1 MSNYIKKATNPRTGL
16 KQRALFLDKGYIK
29 YEVIFNIDGSD
40 YDMLQKYVPSKTF
53 IIDEKDL
60 K

>member
-1 MSNYIKKATNPRTGL
+1 MSNYIKKVINPRTGL
-16 KQRALFLDKGYIK
+16 KQRALFVDKGHSK

-53 IIDEKDL
+53 VIDEKDL